1 MNSRL
6 IIIFIAMLILS
17 VFLLMCRDPEVER
30 KIDPYLR
37 LQIKNLKATAQLEN
51 SISVVFKTN
60 EQLTDEHKSVLEK
73 KRILITGNIGN
84 IYTAK
89 LPASAVYDLAKM
101 RFTGSIQG
109 SREMKAHPKDSENS
123 IQKF

>member
-1 MNSRL
+1 MIS
-6 IIIFIAMLILS
+6 IVISILS
-17 VFLLMCRDPEVER
+17 FFLLMCKDPEAER

-60 EQLTDEHKSVLEK
+60 EQLTDEHKAVLEK
-73 KRILITGNIGN
+73 KGISITGNIGN

-89 LPASAVYDLAKM
+89 LPASAVYDLARM
-101 RFTGSIQG
+101 RFTESIQG
-109 SREMKAHPKDSENS
+109 SREMKAHPRDSGL
-123 IQKF
+123 

>member
-6 IIIFIAMLILS
+6 IIIFIAMSILS
-17 VFLLMCRDPEVER
+17 AVLLMCKDPEVER

-60 EQLTDEHKSVLEK
+60 EQLTDEHKAVLEK
-73 KRILITGNIGN
+73 KRILITSNIGN

-89 LPASAVYDLAKM
+89 LPASAAYDLAKM
-101 RFTGSIQG
+101 RFTESIQG
-109 SREMKAHPKDSENS
+109 SREMKSHPKDSENS

>member
-6 IIIFIAMLILS
+6 IIIFIVMSILS

-30 KIDPYLR
+30 KLDPYLR
-37 LQIKNLKATAQLEN
+37 LQVKNLKETAQLDN

-60 EQLTDEHKSVLEK
+60 EQLTDEHKAVLEK
-73 KRILITGNIGN
+73 KGISITGNIGN

-89 LPASAVYDLAKM
+89 LPAKAVYDLAKM
-101 RFTGSIQG
+101 RFTDSIQG

>member
-6 IIIFIAMLILS
+6 FMISIVISILS
-17 VFLLMCRDPEVER
+17 FFLLMCRDPEAER

-37 LQIKNLKATAQLEN
+37 LQIKNLKATAQLDN

-60 EQLTDEHKSVLEK
+60 EQLTDEHKAVLAK
-73 KRILITGNIGN
+73 KGISITGNIGN

-101 RFTGSIQG
+101 RFTESIQG
-109 SREMKAHPKDSENS
+109 SREMKAHPKDTEN
-123 IQKF
+123 

>member
-6 IIIFIAMLILS
+6 IIIIIAMSILS
-17 VFLLMCRDPEVER
+17 AVLLMCKDPEVER

-51 SISVVFKTN
+51 SLSVVFKTN
-60 EQLTDEHKSVLEK
+60 EQLTDEHKTVLEK
-73 KRILITGNIGN
+73 KGILITGNIGN
-84 IYTAK
+84 IYTARM
-89 LPASAVYDLAKM
+89 PARAVYDLAKM
-101 RFTGSIQG
+101 RFTESIQG
-109 SREMKAHPKDSENS
+109 SREMKAHPRDSVNT